1 MEILVWKV
9 RKEKNIS
16 LQELSQKSGVS
27 IGGLSDIENNKVSPR
42 VNTLEKIAD
51 ALEVDISAL
60 MRKQKDKKN

>member
-16 LQELSQKSGVS
+16 LQELSKKSGVS

-42 VNTLEKIAD
+42 INTLEKIAD
-51 ALEVDISAL
+51 
-60 MRKQKDKKN
+60 